1 MTLVSSDQSTGAG
14 RKTSRYGR
22 RGGLL
27 AGMAI
32 FLPGA
37 ILIASHA
44 GAVGAQEL
52 AHLRG
57 VWRGTEL
64 TLLGPTAAEVIF
76 FPNGTYS
83 RSHVLGSLMT
93 RDSGR
98 YEVVRNW
105 VHFYLEDWGPTEYLG
120 QPLTWP
126 TSDTWVVTRFDGRV
140 LETANI
146 HLMRVQ

>member
-1 MTLVSSDQSTGAG
+1 MTLVSSGQSMGVG
-14 RKTSRYGR
+14 CKTLGQDR
-22 RGGLL
+22 RRGLL
-27 AGMAI
+27 AGFAV
-32 FLPGA
+32 LLLAA
-37 ILIASHA
+37 ILIVSRDS
-44 GAVGAQEL
+44 AVSAQDL
-52 AHLRG
+52 ANLRG
-57 VWRGTEL
+57 VWRGTEM
-64 TLLGPTAAEVIF
+64 TILGPTAAEVIF

-126 TSDTWVVTRFDGRV
+126 TSDTWVVTRFDGRM
-140 LETANI
+140 LDTENI